1 MTHSVSSESLDHFG
15 IVAGWCQELNLAS
28 LINSCVD
35 RRNEHAKV
43 TVGDAAVALILN
55 GFGFVKRSLYM
66 TSQFFKGKPVAQLL
80 GKDIQ
85 ASDLNDDT
93 LGRALDTIAEYGP
106 EKLFASV
113 AFEIGK
119 SRGLLGKSVH
129 LDTTSIS
136 LNGEYDTPE
145 EAGVIRIN
153 HGYSKDHRHDLKQ
166 FILSMTVTG
175 PASMPIWS
183 ETLSGNVSDK
193 ASFHETIERVQKFR
207 EGLQQADDFLWVAD
221 SALYSKE
228 KLLSAPSL
236 RWLTRVPET
245 VKECRELV
253 GKNDEDILWNDLGNG
268 YKISP
273 TTSST
278 GGIEQ
283 RWLLVYSE
291 KAFERERATFEKNI
305 ESTEKKLERELW
317 HLENRIFENKEAA
330 CAQINIVQKKYPLH
344 VLSFSMAAVH
354 KYHKKGRPS
363 ENSKKEIAGFQIE
376 FTSVDFNA
384 VEAGIILNRKG
395 RFVLATNELDTAGFP
410 DQNLLNEYK
419 LQQDVERGFR
429 FLKDTEFGVSDVF
442 LKNPKRIMALMCI
455 MSLCLMV
462 YNIGQFDLRKKLD
475 EHKETVPDQ
484 LGKATGRPTLRWIFQ
499 LFQDIALVRIDN
511 LPSVVTNVDKTR
523 VHILR
528 FFPPIVGRFY
538 GLEAAPDM
546 NFSLMQN

>member
-166 FILSMTVTG
+166 FVT
-175 PASMPIWS
+175 IQW
-183 ETLSGNVSDK
+183 
-193 ASFHETIERVQKFR
+193 
-207 EGLQQADDFLWVAD
+207 EG
-221 SALYSKE
+221 
-228 KLLSAPSL
+228 
-236 RWLTRVPET
+236 
-245 VKECRELV
+245 
-253 GKNDEDILWNDLGNG
+253 
-268 YKISP
+268 
-273 TTSST
+273 
-278 GGIEQ
+278 
-283 RWLLVYSE
+283 
-291 KAFERERATFEKNI
+291 
-305 ESTEKKLERELW
+305 
-317 HLENRIFENKEAA
+317 
-330 CAQINIVQKKYPLH
+330 
-344 VLSFSMAAVH
+344 
-354 KYHKKGRPS
+354 
-363 ENSKKEIAGFQIE
+363 
-376 FTSVDFNA
+376 VDFSLKAGSLPRKRSSSA
-384 VEAGIILNRKG
+384 VETQIPCFLQVEIKLRIRQELLAVSR
-395 RFVLATNELDTAGFP
+395 VL
-410 DQNLLNEYK
+410 
-419 LQQDVERGFR
+419 
-429 FLKDTEFGVSDVF
+429 
-442 LKNPKRIMALMCI
+442 
-455 MSLCLMV
+455 
-462 YNIGQFDLRKKLD
+462 
-475 EHKETVPDQ
+475 
-484 LGKATGRPTLRWIFQ
+484 
-499 LFQDIALVRIDN
+499 
-511 LPSVVTNVDKTR
+511 
-523 VHILR
+523 
-528 FFPPIVGRFY
+528 
-538 GLEAAPDM
+538 
-546 NFSLMQN
+546 